1 MKKIV
6 SLILAACLALSVTA
20 FAAGSDYTFTLRVDG
35 SPTVGD
41 TVTVRLRLAKSGGG
55 DFDLYAMQ
63 DYVCFDSARFQYVE
77 GSLATYSD
85 GNGAELFSA
94 APLDYDEDGVIDR
107 VFVNRAS
114 LSAVTLPSDVEVLRF
129 QMKARTAGAAAL
141 TQRGVEI
148 FQDPA
153 NPFSHSAPGLDL
165 TVLPSSGGGGG
176 GGGGGTTPPE
186 ETITVPVRSEQ
197 GGIQADATVS
207 EGSAAISVSD
217 QELEEV
223 LADGKD
229 VGTVTVD
236 ISGLKDV
243 TSAVIPAG
251 VAEKVG
257 ASQADGLRV
266 ALPTGSVTLD
276 KAALGVTSGRTL
288 TASVTP
294 VAVSSLSP
302 DLGKDSKAAKLAA
315 VDVGLLL
322 DDVRQSRL
330 PGGKLTVGIPCAP
343 KQGAKLAVWAVQA
356 DGSVQVLQGKYDAQ
370 SQSFLFETDRL
381 GRFVLVDEA
390 GASGFVDVPAGSFC
404 EDAVAWAVANGITK
418 GTTETTFSPG
428 ANCTRG
434 QAVTFLHRA
443 AGCPAP
449 KSTVMPFTDVAQDSY
464 CYEAVLWAVE
474 NGITKGTTETTFS
487 PNQACSRGHIVTFLH
502 RAQNSPAAGTANPF
516 TDVPAGAFYTN
527 AVLWAVEKGVTTG
540 TTPTTFSPGAN
551 CSRGQIVTFLYRAL
565 A

>member
-20 FAAGSDYTFTLRVDG
+20 LAAGSDYTFTLRADS

-41 TVTVRLRLAKSGGG
+41 TVTVRLRLARSGGG

-63 DYVCFDSARFQYVE
+63 NYICFDSARFQYVKD
-77 GSLATYSD
+77 SLETYSD
-85 GNGAELFSA
+85 GNGGAPFSA
-94 APLDYDEDGVIDR
+94 TPLDYDEDGVIDR
-107 VFVNRAS
+107 VFVNRDS

-129 QMKARTAGAAAL
+129 QLKARTAGAAAL

-165 TVLPSSGGGGG
+165 TVRPSGGGGG
-176 GGGGGTTPPE
+176 GGGGGTTPE
-186 ETITVPVRSEQ
+186 ETVTVPVRSEQ
-197 GGIQADATVS
+197 GGIQADAAVS

-217 QELEEV
+217 QELEKI
-223 LADGKD
+223 LANGKD

-243 TSAVIPAG
+243 TSAVIPAV

-266 ALPTGSVTLD
+266 ALPTGSVALD
-276 KAALGVTSGRTL
+276 KTALGATSGRTL

-302 DLGKDSKAAKLAA
+302 DLGKDSNAAKLAA

-322 DDVRQSRL
+322 DDVKQIRL
-330 PGGKLTVGIPCAP
+330 PGGKLTVGIPRAP
-343 KQGAKLAVWAVQA
+343 KRDAKLAVWAVLT
-356 DGSVQVLQGKYDAQ
+356 DGSIQVLQGKYDAQ

-390 GASGFVDVPAGSFC
+390 GASGFLDVPAGSFC

-449 KSTVMPFTDVAQDSY
+449 ASTVMPFTDVAQDSY

-502 RAQNSPAAGTANPF
+502 RAQNSPAAGTVNPF

-540 TTPTTFSPGAN
+540 TTLTTFSPRAN
-551 CSRGQIVTFLYRAL
+551 CSRSQIVTFLYRTL